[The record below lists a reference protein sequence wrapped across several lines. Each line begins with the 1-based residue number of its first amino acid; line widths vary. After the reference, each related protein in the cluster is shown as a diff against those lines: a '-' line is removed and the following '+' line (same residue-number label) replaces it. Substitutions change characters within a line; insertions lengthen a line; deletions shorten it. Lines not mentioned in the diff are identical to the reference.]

1 MASPPPPPPAVEKG
15 VSPQLLR
22 AIVERE
28 SIPIQN
34 GEYGLPIKAEEAA
47 TKFNIDFKNLNEL
60 GQLAIYIPALIKPFT
75 QGPQTNQL
83 RLLLTQEAR

>member
-60 GQLAIYIPALIKPFT
+60 GQLAIYIPLNKKEIKVLFLICVKK
-75 QGPQTNQL
+75 
-83 RLLLTQEAR
+83 R